1 MKRKVRLIIKMEV
14 TEEYYKTDILELKTE
29 ILNGKHQKEMMDNRV
44 SSKKGLLKY
53 SAELEDI
60 IVK

>member
-29 ILNGKHQKEMMDNRV
+29 ILNGKHQKEMMDNSV